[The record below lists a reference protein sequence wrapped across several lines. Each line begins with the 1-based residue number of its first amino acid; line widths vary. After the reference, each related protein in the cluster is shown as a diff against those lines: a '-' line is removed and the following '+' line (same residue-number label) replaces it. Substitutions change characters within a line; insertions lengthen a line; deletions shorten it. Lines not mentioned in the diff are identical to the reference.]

1 MSRLEDAR
9 WPTADFVT
17 LHSLKRYFARYLWEI
32 VHAACCNASGVDMI
46 AVAARSSPIDSV
58 LTVDLLC
65 RALLPIVGQ
74 QLWPVLPDG
83 GKPKLI
89 FCSLRG
95 ALLLLRSMHTDN
107 SGGVRSP
114 VDYTVSADDIC
125 SHPTWK
131 TIARTARA
139 ALQHIH
145 TLTQEAT
152 GVSTSTTPA
161 DVQDEPDFFW
171 AGFMGAAAASL
182 YEYFPEEYLTS
193 GDISSVQAAQ
203 GGALSDVISKL
214 WAADI
219 SLSSHLIRS
228 SAQGTNGMIAYIS
241 APRHNDR
248 HDWANLVITE
258 DEAAIERWRDS
269 RGHTSVRTHV
279 APWSYDHI
287 RLHRGVL
294 TGGLSGARMNLKR
307 TVFLGPQDK
316 PTAVATSEN
325 QAGAANLP
333 EMDVDEKALSTL
345 RIAEPRADSGS
356 SSSGCPA
363 SGNAPRGLE
372 RHVVYWADI
381 APHGPVGTSPTA
393 SAASAEESVDR
404 RVPGGVHV
412 TLSEFKA
419 QLLDDVRC
427 PFVYVDESMVS
438 P

>member
-1 MSRLEDAR
+1 
-9 WPTADFVT
+9 
-17 LHSLKRYFARYLWEI
+17 
-32 VHAACCNASGVDMI
+32 
-46 AVAARSSPIDSV
+46 
-58 LTVDLLC
+58 
-65 RALLPIVGQ
+65 
-74 QLWPVLPDG
+74 
-83 GKPKLI
+83 
-89 FCSLRG
+89 
-95 ALLLLRSMHTDN
+95 MHTDK
-107 SGGVRSP
+107 SGGAQCP
-114 VDYTVSADDIC
+114 VAYTVSADDIC

-139 ALQHIH
+139 ALQHIQD
-145 TLTQEAT
+145 LTQDEA
-152 GVSTSTTPA
+152 GVSNSTNTTPA
-161 DVQDEPDFFW
+161 SVEDEPDFFW

-193 GDISSVQAAQ
+193 GDIFSVRNTQE
-203 GGALSDVISKL
+203 GSTSDVISKL

-228 SAQGTNGMIAYIS
+228 SAKGGNGMIAYIS

-248 HDWANLVITE
+248 HDWANLVLTE
-258 DEAAIERWRDS
+258 NEAAIERWRDS

-294 TGGLSGARMNLKR
+294 AGGLSGAKMNLKR
-307 TVFLGPQDK
+307 TVFLGPQET
-316 PTAVATSEN
+316 PTAAPSAESQPSTT
-325 QAGAANLP
+325 GNLP

-345 RIAEPRADSGS
+345 RIAGPSAGGGC

-363 SGNAPRGLE
+363 SDGAARGLE

-381 APHGPVGTSPTA
+381 APHGPVGASPGVGTA
-393 SAASAEESVDR
+393 NPGGDRTDR

-419 QLLDDVRC
+419 QLLDETRC
-427 PFVYVDESMVS
+427 PFVYVDETMTS
-438 P
+438 PK